1 MYAFWSDRR
10 EQAPVKHGEIQQML
24 AATNRWW
31 RDPAGWTRDDPDLRE
46 ANAAPFSYVAG
57 VLENLDPGGLYLL
70 RGPRRV
76 GKSVEIKRTI
86 DALLRRGEVDPRRVL
101 HVSADGWRAAD
112 LARLVAAANPLT
124 PSQGCR
130 YWFIDEITGIADGW
144 PERLKW
150 LRDSDQRFRADT
162 VVVTGS
168 SATDLT
174 AAVKALAGRRGPAR
188 SPDRFLLPMGF
199 RAFAQHI
206 EPPSGGAV
214 PNIEGLPVSGLASA
228 RLADATQALVPWL
241 DWLVAAWDTY
251 LQVGGFPAALS
262 GHLRLH
268 DVPQPFLRSLLDVI
282 HGDAFRRAEWSR
294 LQTSALLQ
302 RLAQGL
308 CSPVNYAAIADDL
321 ALAQPTVRRRL
332 EELRNAFVL
341 WPCHREDRLRAK
353 PNARGKV
360 YFLDPAYARLGPTP
374 PDDSQLSEQQL
385 GMALLR
391 CFERERPGSF
401 MDFAEVLHH
410 RSNTRREIDFVG
422 PGFGGVAIES
432 KFVDGRWKRDAQT
445 LLASGWRGI
454 VATRTELDLSGPSG
468 VAAIPTAM
476 LAWLVD

>member
-1 MYAFWSDRR
+1 M
-10 EQAPVKHGEIQQML
+10 KHGEIQQML
-24 AATNRWW
+24 TATNRWW
-31 RDPAGWTRDDPDLRE
+31 RDPSGWVREDPDLRE
-46 ANAAPFSYVAG
+46 ASAAPFSYVAG
-57 VLENLDPGGLYLL
+57 VLDDLAPGGLYTL

-76 GKSVEIKRTI
+76 GKSVEIKHTI
-86 DALLRRGEVDPRRVL
+86 DALLRRGGVDPRRVL

-112 LARLVAAANPLT
+112 LARIVAAASQLT
-124 PSQGCR
+124 PSPSHR
-130 YWFIDEITGIADGW
+130 YWFIDEVTGIADGW

-162 VVVTGS
+162 VVVAGS

-174 AAVKALAGRRGPAR
+174 TAVNALAGRRGPAS

-199 RAFAQHI
+199 RTFAQHI
-206 EPPSGGAV
+206 EPPSVGAV
-214 PNIEGLPVSGLASA
+214 PNVDRLPVSGLTSA
-228 RLADATQALVPWL
+228 RLADATQTLVPWL
-241 DWLVAAWDTY
+241 DWLVAAWDAY

-268 DVPQPFLRSLLDVI
+268 EVPQPFLRSLLDVI
-282 HGDAFRRAEWSR
+282 HGDAFRRAQWSR

-302 RLAQGL
+302 RLTQGL
-308 CSPVNYAAIADDL
+308 CSPLNHASIADDL

-332 EELRNAFVL
+332 QELRNAFVL
-341 WPCHREDRLRAK
+341 WPCHREERLRAK
-353 PNARGKV
+353 LNARGKV
-360 YFLDPAYARLGPTP
+360 YFLDPAYARLSPTP

-391 CFERERPGSF
+391 CFERQRPGSF

-422 PGFGGVAIES
+422 PSFGGLAIES

-454 VATRTELDLSGPSG
+454 VATRTELDLSDPSG
-468 VAAIPTAM
+468 VAAIPAAM
-476 LAWLVD
+476 LAWLLD

>member
-1 MYAFWSDRR
+1 M
-10 EQAPVKHGEIQQML
+10 KHGEIQQL
-24 AATNRWW
+24 LTATNRWW
-31 RDPAGWTRDDPDLRE
+31 RDPAGWVRDDPDLRE
-46 ANAAPFSYVAG
+46 ANDAPFSYVAG
-57 VLENLDPGGLYLL
+57 VLDNLAPGGLYML

-86 DALLRRGEVDPRRVL
+86 DALLKGGADPRRVL

-112 LARLVAAANPLT
+112 LARLVAASSQLT
-124 PSQGCR
+124 PAPGHR

-150 LRDSDQRFRADT
+150 LRDSDPRFRTDT

-174 AAVKALAGRRGPAR
+174 AATKALAGRRGPAQR
-188 SPDRFLLPMGF
+188 PDRFLLPMGF
-199 RAFAQHI
+199 RTFARHLD
-206 EPPSGGAV
+206 PPSGGTAPDV
-214 PNIEGLPVSGLASA
+214 GPLTVADLTAA

-241 DWLVAAWDTY
+241 DWLVAAWDAY
-251 LQVGGFPAALS
+251 LQVGGFPAALA
-262 GHLRLH
+262 GHLRQH
-268 DVPQPFLRSLLDVI
+268 DVPPPFLRSLQDVI
-282 HGDAFRRAEWSR
+282 HGDAFRRADWSR

-308 CSPVNYAAIADDL
+308 CSPINYAAMADDL
-321 ALAQPTVRRRL
+321 AIAQPTARRRVA
-332 EELRNAFVL
+332 ELRDAFVL
-341 WPCHREDRLRAK
+341 WPCYREERLRPK
-353 PNARGKV
+353 PNARGKF
-360 YFLDPAYARLGPTP
+360 YFLDPAYARLSPTP

-391 CFERERPGSF
+391 CFERERPGSL
-401 MDFAEVLHH
+401 MDYAEVLHH

-422 PGFGGVAIES
+422 PSFGGVAIES

-454 VATRTELDLSGPSG
+454 VATRTELDLSDPSG